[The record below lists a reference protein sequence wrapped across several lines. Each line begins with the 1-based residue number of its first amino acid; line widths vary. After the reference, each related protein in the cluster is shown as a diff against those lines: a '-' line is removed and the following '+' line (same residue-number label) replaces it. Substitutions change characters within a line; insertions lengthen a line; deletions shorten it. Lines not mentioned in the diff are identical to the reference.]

1 MKLFSKRSL
10 IAAALATAFVGI
22 SATAIA
28 QNVGMS
34 PELHAQHMGLRG
46 TEAGKAGAM
55 DPARLTEMQKK
66 MTERHA
72 ARMAQLKT
80 ELKITAAQEPAWSAF
95 VARTAHEPRKPMAVE
110 DWSKLT
116 TPQRLD
122 KMQALK
128 AERDAQ
134 MTKRID
140 ATKSLYAALTPE
152 QQKAFD
158 AQGPGRFQRA
168 GMKGEHRMGGKGGH
182 GGERGGHRGMGGG
195 MGCESGPMPGGMSGP
210 RS

>member
-1 MKLFSKRSL
+1 MKLFNKRNL
-10 IAAALATAFVGI
+10 IAAALATAFIGV

-28 QNVGMS
+28 QNAGMS
-34 PELHAQHMGLRG
+34 PEMHAQHMGHRG
-46 TEAGKAGAM
+46 AQAGKAM
-55 DPARLTEMQKK
+55 DPARMAEMQKK

-72 ARMAQLKT
+72 ARQAQLKA
-80 ELKITAAQEPAWSAF
+80 ELKITAAQEPAWNAYL
-95 VARTAHEPRKPMAVE
+95 ARTAHAPRKPVAAE

-122 KMQALK
+122 KMQAHK

-134 MTKRID
+134 MAQRID

-152 QQKAFD
+152 QQKVFD
-158 AQGPGRFQRA
+158 TQGHGFQRA

-182 GGERGGHRGMGGG
+182 GGHHGMTGGK
-195 MGCESGPMPGGMSGP
+195 GCEGGATPGTMPGP

>member
-1 MKLFSKRSL
+1 MKLFNQRTL

-28 QNVGMS
+28 QNVGVPADM
-34 PELHAQHMGLRG
+34 HAQHMAQRG
-46 TEAGKAGAM
+46 TEAGKAM
-55 DPARLTEMQKK
+55 DPARMAEMQKK

-72 ARMAQLKT
+72 ARQAQLKA
-80 ELKITAAQEPAWSAF
+80 ELKITAAQEPAWNAY
-95 VARTAHEPRKPMAVE
+95 VARTAHEPRKPVAAE

-122 KMQALK
+122 KMQAHK

-134 MTKRID
+134 MTQRID
-140 ATKSLYAALTPE
+140 ATKAFYAQLTPE
-152 QQKAFD
+152 QQKTFD
-158 AQGPGRFQRA
+158 MQSGLQRA
-168 GMKGEHRMGGKGGH
+168 GMKGEHRMGGH
-182 GGERGGHRGMGGG
+182 GGERGGHHGMGGG
-195 MGCESGPMPGGMSGP
+195 MGCEGGGMPGA

>member
-1 MKLFSKRSL
+1 MKLFNKRNL
-10 IAAALATAFVGI
+10 IAAAIATAFVGI

-28 QNVGMS
+28 QNAGMS
-34 PELHAQHMGLRG
+34 TEMHAQHMGQRG
-46 TEAGKAGAM
+46 SEAGKAGAM
-55 DPARLTEMQKK
+55 DPARMAEMQKK

-72 ARMAQLKT
+72 AHQAKLKAD
-80 ELKITAAQEPAWSAF
+80 LKITAAQEPAWNAY
-95 VARTAHEPRKPMAVE
+95 VARTAHEPRKPVAAE

-128 AERDAQ
+128 AERDAE

-158 AQGPGRFQRA
+158 AQSHGGFQRA

-182 GGERGGHRGMGGG
+182 GGERGGHHG
-195 MGCESGPMPGGMSGP
+195 MGCEGGAMPGA

>member
-1 MKLFSKRSL
+1 MKLFNKRTL
-10 IAAALATAFVGI
+10 VAAALATAFVGI

-28 QNVGMS
+28 QNAGVPADMR
-34 PELHAQHMGLRG
+34 AQHMAQRG
-46 TEAGKAGAM
+46 TPGAAM
-55 DPARLTEMQKK
+55 DPARMADMQKK

-72 ARMAQLKT
+72 ARQAQLKAD
-80 ELKITAAQEPAWSAF
+80 LKITAAQEPAWNAF
-95 VARTAHEPRKPMAVE
+95 VAGTAHGPRKPMATE

-122 KMQALK
+122 RMQALK

-134 MTKRID
+134 MSQRID

-158 AQGPGRFQRA
+158 AQGHGMQRT

-195 MGCESGPMPGGMSGP
+195 MGCEGGPMSGP

>member
-1 MKLFSKRSL
+1 MKLFSQRTL

-28 QNVGMS
+28 QNAS
-34 PELHAQHMGLRG
+34 IPPELHAQHMAQRG
-46 TEAGKAGAM
+46 TPGAGAM
-55 DPARLTEMQKK
+55 DPARMAERQKK
-66 MTERHA
+66 MSERHA

-80 ELKITAAQEPAWSAF
+80 ELKISTAQEPAWNAF
-95 VARTAHEPRKPMAVE
+95 VARTAHEPRQPRAAE
-110 DWSKLT
+110 DWSQLT

-128 AERDAQ
+128 AERDAE
-134 MTKRID
+134 MSKRID
-140 ATKSLYAALTPE
+140 ATKGLYAALTPE
-152 QQKAFD
+152 QQKVFD
-158 AQGPGRFQRA
+158 AQGHGRFQRA

-182 GGERGGHRGMGGG
+182 GGERGGHHGMGGG
-195 MGCESGPMPGGMSGP
+195 MGCESGPMQGGTPGA

>member
-10 IAAALATAFVGI
+10 IAAALATTFVGI

-28 QNVGMS
+28 QNAGQGPSVP
-34 PELHAQHMGLRG
+34 PELHAQHMAQRG

-55 DPARLTEMQKK
+55 DPARLAERQKK

-72 ARMAQLKT
+72 ARMTQLKT
-80 ELKITAAQEPAWSAF
+80 ELKITAAQEPAWNAY
-95 VARTAHEPRKPMAVE
+95 VTRTAHEPRKPVAAE

-128 AERDAQ
+128 AERDAE
-134 MTKRID
+134 MSKRID
-140 ATKSLYAALTPE
+140 ATKSFYAALTPE
-152 QQKAFD
+152 QQKVFD
-158 AQGPGRFQRA
+158 TQSHGFQRA

-182 GGERGGHRGMGGG
+182 HGMGGG
-195 MGCESGPMPGGMSGP
+195 MGCEGGPMPGGMSGP